1 MTLFSQMGKILN
13 DGVLIFIIPIIPLST
28 DNSLISPHPQG
39 VYSAGPQGSSVFQ
52 NKVTLWEYNII

>member
-1 MTLFSQMGKILN
+1 MHDIIFS
-13 DGVLIFIIPIIPLST
+13 DGQDSQWWVLIFIIPIIPLST

-52 NKVTLWEYNII
+52 NKVTLWEYN